1 MIEGTQKAA
10 LERQLPGDR
19 ELNQSRERI
28 VTVSSRQPS
37 TFRQSSPGQEQHTS
51 VVTEFR
57 NKRNADEEAEARLSP
72 DDLQLLAEQ
81 VERLKQHLDELPEV
95 DATRVIQ
102 IYNRIQ
108 AGSYQVDAD
117 RLAEKLTA
125 MESALDKP

>member
-1 MIEGTQKAA
+1 MIEGTQKIAW
-10 LERQLPGDR
+10 
-19 ELNQSRERI
+19 ELRLRLAINLDQSRDRI
-28 VTVSSRQPS
+28 VTVSSRNPG
-37 TFRQSSPGQEQHTS
+37 TFRQTSPGQEQHTS

-57 NKRNADEEAEARLSP
+57 NKRNSQAEAEARLSP

>member
-1 MIEGTQKAA
+1 MIEGTQKIAW
-10 LERQLPGDR
+10 
-19 ELNQSRERI
+19 ELRLRLAINLDQSRDRI
-28 VTVSSRQPS
+28 VTVSSRNPG
-37 TFRQSSPGQEQHTS
+37 TFRQTSPGQEQHTS

-57 NKRNADEEAEARLSP
+57 NKRNSKAEAEARLSP

-117 RLAEKLTA
+117 RLAEKLSA

>member
-1 MIEGTQKAA
+1 MIEGTQKIA
-10 LERQLPGDR
+10 LEHQLPGAG
-19 ELNQSRERI
+19 ELNQSRDRI
-28 VTVSSRQPS
+28 VTVSSRKPS
-37 TFRQSSPGQEQHTS
+37 TFRQPSPGQEQHSS

-57 NKRNADEEAEARLSP
+57 NKRNSKEEAEARLSP

-108 AGSYQVDAD
+108 SGSYQVDAD
-117 RLAEKLTA
+117 CLAEKLSA

>member
-1 MIEGTQKAA
+1 M
-10 LERQLPGDR
+10 
-19 ELNQSRERI
+19 
-28 VTVSSRQPS
+28 
-37 TFRQSSPGQEQHTS
+37 
-51 VVTEFR
+51 VTEFR
-57 NKRNADEEAEARLSP
+57 NKRNADEEVEARLSP